1 MKSVLRRVIH
11 DFKCCYCETEKYTF
25 CNKTPIFHI
34 NPLCTKLIIWE
45 DPSTCH
51 HNKTPT
57 EKGQLMGNPV
67 YTWVENCSPQATLV
81 YEETNF
87 KICQKTY

>member
-1 MKSVLRRVIH
+1 MQ
-11 DFKCCYCETEKYTF
+11 
-25 CNKTPIFHI
+25 IFFQD

-45 DPSTCH
+45 DSSTCH

-67 YTWVENCSPQATLV
+67 YTRVEGRGPQATLV
-81 YEETNF
+81 YEGTN
-87 KICQKTY
+87 

>member
-1 MKSVLRRVIH
+1 MQQ
-11 DFKCCYCETEKYTF
+11 
-25 CNKTPIFHI
+25 I
-34 NPLCTKLIIWE
+34 NYMGN
-45 DPSTCH
+45 PSTCH

-67 YTWVENCSPQATLV
+67 YTCVESCSPQATLV
-81 YEETNF
+81 YEGTNS